1 MQTRNNVHTI
11 RLFDLLAIDG
21 GEHFFESIANSFM
34 SKNADVEEF
43 FRKKAV
49 QATKLNTAAT
59 YLVISYENKK
69 FDLLGYF
76 TLATKML
83 TLKQD
88 SLSKTECKAISR
100 FGYFD
105 EDSLSYKLPAVLI
118 AQFSRNFS
126 ESSNSISG
134 DDLMDIALD
143 KIKDVLHSTS
153 GKAVFLECEQ
163 KQSLIDFYTRNNFQ
177 PLGNTILSKDNK
189 ELTQLYIIL

>member
-1 MQTRNNVHTI
+1 MQVKNNIHTI
-11 RLFDLLAIDG
+11 RLFDLLAMDG
-21 GEHFFESIANSFM
+21 GEEFFESIANSFI
-34 SKNADVEEF
+34 SKNEDVEQF
-43 FRKKAV
+43 FREKAV

-59 YLVISYENKK
+59 YLVISFEDKN

-83 TLKQD
+83 TLKQS

-105 EDSLSYKLPAVLI
+105 DDSQSYKLPAVLI

-126 ESSNSISG
+126 ESSKSIAGS
-134 DDLMDIALD
+134 DLMDIALD
-143 KIKDVLHSTS
+143 KIKDILHSTS

-163 KQSLIDFYTRNNFQ
+163 SEKIIGFYTKQNFQ
-177 PLGNTILSKDNK
+177 PLGNTIFSKDNK
-189 ELTQLYIIL
+189 ELTQLYMIL

>member
-1 MQTRNNVHTI
+1 MVAENNLHTI
-11 RLFDLLAIDG
+11 RLFDLLAMDG
-21 GEHFFESIANSFM
+21 GEKFFESVANSFV
-34 SKNADVEEF
+34 SKNSDVEQF
-43 FRKKAV
+43 FREKSV

-59 YLVISYENKK
+59 YLVISYEDKK

-83 TLKQD
+83 TLKQS

-105 EDSLSYKLPAVLI
+105 EDSQSYKLPAVLI
-118 AQFSRNFS
+118 AQFSRNFNERS
-126 ESSNSISG
+126 KSISG

-143 KIKDVLHSTS
+143 KIRDILHSTS

-163 KQSLIDFYTRNNFQ
+163 SEKIVGFYTRHNFQ
-177 PLGNTILSKDNK
+177 PLGNTVLSKDNK
-189 ELTQLYIIL
+189 ELTQLYMIL